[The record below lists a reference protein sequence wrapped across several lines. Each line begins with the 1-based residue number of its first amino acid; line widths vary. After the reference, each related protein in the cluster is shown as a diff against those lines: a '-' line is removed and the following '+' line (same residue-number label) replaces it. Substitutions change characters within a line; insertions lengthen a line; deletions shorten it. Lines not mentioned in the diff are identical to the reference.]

1 MASKLCVAFSKS
13 SRYEEFLILNMAEVE
28 EIMAMFDTMIPNAA
42 KNTIVDSETEV
53 FHERWIGER
62 FSIVFCMTEVFGRSL
77 TRRYLSSCTF
87 THKKTYVYLHT
98 HNKKYISHTASRTGS
113 AWRLAASSFAHG
125 CTTACLALDRMCP

>member
-1 MASKLCVAFSKS
+1 MASKLCIAFSKS
-13 SRYEEFLILNMAEVE
+13 NRYEEFLILNMAEVE
-28 EIMAMFDTMIPNAA
+28 EIMAMFDAMIPNAG

-62 FSIVFCMTEVFGRSL
+62 FSIVFCMTEVLARSL
-77 TRRYLSSCTF
+77 TIRYLYICTF

-113 AWRLAASSFAHG
+113 AWRLAVSSFAPG
-125 CTTACLALDRMCP
+125 CTTACLASDRMCR

>member
-62 FSIVFCMTEVFGRSL
+62 FSIVFCMTEVLARSL
-77 TRRYLSSCTF
+77 TIRYLYICTF
-87 THKKTYVYLHT
+87 THKKTYICT
-98 HNKKYISHTASRTGS
+98 PTIRNISHTRHPGLGARGVWQPHHSPMG
-113 AWRLAASSFAHG
+113 APLHV
-125 CTTACLALDRMCP
+125 